1 MTYRAIR
8 TLEVDA
14 ANIAESGDEDDSSRT
29 ERRVRF
35 CYSPAVVGFN
45 ATVPNPNSLNDS
57 TPLHSGAWRKAAI
70 AFADTG

>member
-1 MTYRAIR
+1 MSVTYRAIR

-45 ATVPNPNSLNDS
+45 ATVRNPK
-57 TPLHSGAWRKAAI
+57 R
-70 AFADTG
+70 